1 MKIAIYTRKSKY
13 SDKSESIDS
22 QIEYCK
28 QTAKLR
34 YPDVDEYVLYVDE
47 GFSGGST
54 VRPQYQKMLLDI
66 KRCKDYVAM
75 ICYKIDR
82 ISRSLADFTTLQQE
96 LEKANVHIISA
107 SEGFDTSSTWGVAV
121 LNILMIFAQ
130 LERSNIS
137 ERIKDTML
145 HYAKMG
151 RWTGGLT
158 PLGFESKSIP
168 YDDAF
173 GQEKN
178 MVVLSPVE
186 NEIAIVKT
194 IFDKYLELQSLNAV
208 SRYLNQHGISTR
220 KGKLF
225 DVSSVRDIIRNPV
238 YATADKDLYDFFR
251 EVGAEV
257 CNEEAEFDGNFSVI
271 SYNRMDKKTD
281 TRRPMDEWLIAISRH
296 SGTVTG
302 QAWVRAQRIIKTQSG
317 TMPRLGTAQYGI
329 FSGLIKCAKCGS
341 TMRVKNGRP
350 FSGKSGREH
359 YYVCFRKE
367 SSKLQ
372 LCDMKNIIGH
382 KIEPIIIDRLVE
394 YARDTGL
401 QNELAKANKIKRST
415 DMVDKQELLNRLKN
429 DVTEKSAAIRNLVML
444 ASKSDDLT
452 ANKYLLDQISSLD
465 NELSGINQRIAVLE
479 LELTDTKTKE
489 MDMLSLLQIFE
500 NMENISQITD
510 IATKRRIMKSIIRDI
525 QWDGKTL
532 EINFKA
538 GQIVNFNKLAKGGDF
553 FIGKLQTFQNYS
565 LGLYPNKWSGFKGNG
580 LVVLAEQIRPDNK
593 ITTMAAEKGSLRV
606 KEVHCLYIADNAPGR
621 IPEGKV
627 IFEGVLYAHIP
638 ETVAELAGLFV
649 YNMDSFN
656 LRLFH
661 SNRGCFCRRTDYV
674 SHAMLVSA

>member
-1 MKIAIYTRKSKY
+1 MVIVKIAIYTRKSKY

-28 QTAKLR
+28 QAAKLR
-34 YPDVDEYVLYVDE
+34 YPDIDDYVLYVDE

-66 KRCKDYVAM
+66 KRSKDYAAM

-168 YDDAF
+168 YDDTF

-178 MVVLSPVE
+178 MVILSPVE
-186 NEIAIVKT
+186 NEITIVKT
-194 IFDKYLELQSLNAV
+194 IFSKYLELQSLNAV
-208 SRYLNQHGISTR
+208 SRYLNQHGICTR

-238 YATADKDLYDFFR
+238 YATADKDLYDFLC
-251 EVGAEV
+251 EVGAEL
-257 CNEEAEFDGNFSVI
+257 CNDEAEFDGSFSVI

-296 SGTVTG
+296 NGTVTG
-302 QAWVRAQRIIKTQSG
+302 QTWVKAQRIIKAQSG

-350 FSGKSGREH
+350 FSDKTGREH
-359 YYVCFRKE
+359 YYVCFGKE

-382 KIEPIIIDRLVE
+382 KVEPLVIDRLVE
-394 YARDTGL
+394 YAKDAGL

-415 DMVDKQELLNRLKN
+415 DMVDKQELLIRLKS
-429 DVTEKSAAIRNLVML
+429 DAAEKSVAIKNLVIL

-452 ANKYLLDQISSLD
+452 ANKHLLEQISSLD
-465 NELSGINQRIAVLE
+465 NELNDLNQRIAVLE
-479 LELTDTKTKE
+479 LELTDAKTKE
-489 MDMLSLLQIFE
+489 MDMLSLFQIFE
-500 NMENISQITD
+500 NMENISKIGD
-510 IATKRRIMKSIIRDI
+510 VATKRRIMKSIIKDI
-525 QWDGKTL
+525 FWDGKTL

-538 GQIVNFNKLAKGGDF
+538 GETVNFNKLVKGGDF
-553 FIGKLQTFQNYS
+553 FTDKLQTFQNNR
-565 LGLYPNKWSGFKGNG
+565 LGFYPNK
-580 LVVLAEQIRPDNK
+580 
-593 ITTMAAEKGSLRV
+593 
-606 KEVHCLYIADNAPGR
+606 GR
-621 IPEGKV
+621 G
-627 IFEGVLYAHIP
+627 FEGDGPAVFAKQVCANH
-638 ETVAELAGLFV
+638 
-649 YNMDSFN
+649 
-656 LRLFH
+656 
-661 SNRGCFCRRTDYV
+661 
-674 SHAMLVSA
+674 